1 MTSAKSASVDLVTY
15 DNPMEST
22 AEEESGAHADSVGKR
37 LEQTALGHTAS
48 ADEGE
53 DETAT
58 IARLKSE
65 WLGLLHPDTTLRGI
79 YDMMQLFIMLYLAWL
94 LPTRVAFTKS
104 ATGDSQLASK
114 RFTVNQSVH

>member
-1 MTSAKSASVDLVTY
+1 MTSAKTASVDLVTY

-22 AEEESGAHADSVGKR
+22 AEEESGAHADAVSKH
-37 LEQTALGHTAS
+37 LEQTALGHTAL

-53 DETAT
+53 DEAAT